1 MSKGSDDAGK
11 VVGGAIFVV
20 IFLIAVVPK
29 EVWIVLGVTVGLG
42 LLMGFIAWAI
52 PQYNKSRAAAEE
64 RARVER
70 AARAAAAKREREERA
85 RGKSNSASRPSVQ
98 KMPRSLSLHWLQ

>member
-42 LLMGFIAWAI
+42 F
-52 PQYNKSRAAAEE
+52 
-64 RARVER
+64 
-70 AARAAAAKREREERA
+70 
-85 RGKSNSASRPSVQ
+85 
-98 KMPRSLSLHWLQ
+98 